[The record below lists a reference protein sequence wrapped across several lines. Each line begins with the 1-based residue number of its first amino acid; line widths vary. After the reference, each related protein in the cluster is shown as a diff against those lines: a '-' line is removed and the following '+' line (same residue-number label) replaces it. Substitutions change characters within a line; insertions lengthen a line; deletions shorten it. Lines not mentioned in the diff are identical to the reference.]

1 MGLSLLLYLITIK
14 YTNAAYF
21 HEQSRIYL
29 EPNAKSAT
37 GFGSSISFFNE
48 TLLVGAPY
56 ADLNGAVFV
65 CPLNIVASTKS
76 IVCSDSGINLNDYAN
91 EYDRSL
97 YPNQQ
102 FCLGSS
108 IAATKSYF
116 VTCAPLWAMSLKL
129 PKSRYLDGAFGT
141 CFASTEYNYTKTNR
155 LVEHYKKSL
164 ESNLTDAPNTPD
176 LYGTFGWSTLVDE
189 VNKIVVFAKPASN
202 QGLSRISYQPIGTSS
217 GFPKLVQDI
226 DKGILMLYNYKG
238 RALANG
244 EFFKYYKSLIA
255 FSMENDRRIGAVGF
269 LSYNNTN
276 DVLSI
281 VKDPSTEKAL
291 HFKEGSVGSMFGAA
305 LHAADIDHDAFS
317 DLFVGAPG
325 LACWVGSYEVGAVYI
340 YIGGE
345 KARSRTKENLYIC
358 GKEDGSRFGS
368 AIASA
373 DLDDDDIPELFIS
386 APYEGTGTV
395 YVISGREVKEQ
406 VLLKKE
412 NLLIKDLKKQEI
424 KISDFQTFGFSL
436 HVIPAIDRT
445 QLNALA
451 VGSPNSQRV
460 TIYRSIPTITV
471 TLNVVG
477 DQVVRESHDNF
488 TIPIQVGIIYP
499 RAVNVTAKLTVKV
512 SLASNM
518 FAEID
523 GKAEFEQDITEMK
536 PYYLINFLVK
546 MNDHDPHIY
555 KFKAEVKTKEIKDV
569 YDSSIVRLSSYSKT
583 EIVYDVTRT
592 CDDDVCR
599 PRLSATFDWS
609 GRNDTYILGS
619 SEEETMIVNV
629 LNDGNSSDVS
639 CAYIKV
645 TGAPVALLECDQPE
659 DSWYRCNL
667 KIERHELILIKITL
681 NMKRTT
687 STDEKLV
694 VEVILYNDSPMSR
707 VKSEYEPKT
716 KVIPYILNSND
727 IVVSGSTRDEI
738 ITESKLNNENTTINI
753 HALFKVTNER
763 SVLWKGVKA
772 ELVATGHSF
781 IEHFKVFSSDFQ
793 ECSLSENF
801 TYHCNLD
808 IKPNTIVQIGT
819 TTQLLKNYTVKQLS
833 IDKLKTMTTLI
844 LTVSNRLESK
854 EKILTTTLSYRKD
867 KTFAQNQTSI
877 IIAACV
883 AAAIILALLIYGLY
897 KMGFFK
903 REEKKKLERLRSTI
917 RRPAPSEPGISDQR
931 RESAFPSDNEDCT
944 ELEVIDCS
952 EDVVQNLQSSEA
964 ESRDEVVLIGKERNS
979 N

>member
-1 MGLSLLLYLITIK
+1 MGLSLLLYLIVIK
-14 YTNAAYF
+14 CTNAAYF

-29 EPNAKSAT
+29 EPNAKSAL

-65 CPLNIVASTKS
+65 CPLNIVESTKS
-76 IVCSDSGINLNDYAN
+76 IACSGIYLNDYAN
-91 EYDRSL
+91 EYDRSI

-108 IAATKSYF
+108 IAATKTYF
-116 VTCAPLWAMSLKL
+116 VTCAPLWAMTLKL
-129 PKSRYLDGAFGT
+129 PKGRSLDGPFGT
-141 CFASTEYNYTKTNR
+141 CFASTGYNYTKTNR
-155 LVEHYKKSL
+155 LVEHYMKSL
-164 ESNLTDAPNTPD
+164 ESNLTDAPSNLD
-176 LYGTFGWSTLVDE
+176 IYGTFGWSTLVDE

-202 QGLSRISYQPIGTSS
+202 QGLSRISYQPIGTSG
-217 GFPKLVQDI
+217 GFPKLVQHI
-226 DKGILMLYNYKG
+226 DKDLLMLYNYKG

-244 EFFKYYKSLIA
+244 VFFKDHKSLIA
-255 FSMENDRRIGAVGF
+255 FSMENDRRIGAVAF
-269 LSYNNTN
+269 LSYKTTS

-291 HFKEGSVGSMFGAA
+291 LFREGTVGSMFGAA
-305 LHAADIDHDAFS
+305 LYAADIDHDGFS

-340 YIGGE
+340 YLGGE
-345 KARSRTKENLYIC
+345 KARSRTKANLYIC
-358 GKEDGSRFGS
+358 GKEDGSRFGA

-373 DLDDDDIPELFIS
+373 DLDDDDLPELIIS
-386 APYEGTGTV
+386 APYEGSGTV

-406 VLLKKE
+406 LLFKKE
-412 NLLIKDLKKQEI
+412 NLLIKDLKTQEI
-424 KISDFQTFGFSL
+424 KISDFQTFGYSL
-436 HVIPAIDRT
+436 HVIQAFDRT

-460 TIYRSIPTITV
+460 TIYRSIPSITV

-477 DQVVRESHDNF
+477 EQVVRESHDNF
-488 TIPIQVGIIYP
+488 TIPVKVAITYP
-499 RAVNVTAKLTVKV
+499 RAVNVTAKLTVKA
-512 SLASNM
+512 SLASTM

-523 GKAEFEQDITEMK
+523 GDTEYELDITDMR
-536 PYYLINFLVK
+536 PYYLRNVTVK

-555 KFKAEVKTKEIKDV
+555 KFKAEVKSKEIKDV

-583 EIVYDVTRT
+583 EIVRDITRT

-609 GRNDTYILGS
+609 GRNDTYTLGS
-619 SEEETMIVNV
+619 SEEETMTVNV
-629 LNDGNSSDVS
+629 RNDGNSSDVS

-659 DSWYRCNL
+659 DLWYRCNL
-667 KIERHELILIKITL
+667 KIERHELIPIKIRL
-681 NMKRTT
+681 NMKRPT

-707 VKSEYEPKT
+707 VKSEYETET
-716 KVIPYILNSND
+716 KVIPYILNPND

-753 HALFKVTNER
+753 HVLFTVTNER

-781 IEHFKVFSSDFQ
+781 IENFKVFSSDFQ
-793 ECSLSENF
+793 ECSLLQNF
-801 TYHCNLD
+801 TYHCNFD
-808 IKPNTIVQIGT
+808 IKPNTVVRIGT
-819 TTQLLKNYTVKQLS
+819 TTQLLKTETVEQLS

-877 IIAACV
+877 IIVACV

-897 KMGFFK
+897 RMGFFK

-931 RESAFPSDNEDCT
+931 RESAIPSDNEDCT
-944 ELEVIDCS
+944 ELEIIDCS
-952 EDVVQNLQSSEA
+952 EDLVMQNLQSSET
-964 ESRDEVVLIGKERNS
+964 ESRDEVALIGKEKKIN
-979 N
+979 

>member
-1 MGLSLLLYLITIK
+1 MDWSLLMYLLIIK

-21 HEQSRIYL
+21 HEQSRINL
-29 EPNAKSAT
+29 EPSAKSAK
-37 GFGSSISFFNE
+37 GFGSSISFFND

-97 YPNQQ
+97 YPNQH

-116 VTCAPLWAMSLKL
+116 VTCAPLWAMALKL
-129 PKSRYLDGAFGT
+129 PKGKHLDGAFGT
-141 CFASTEYNYTKTNR
+141 CFASTEYNHTKTNR
-155 LVEHYKKSL
+155 LVEHYQKSL
-164 ESNLTDAPNTPD
+164 EYNHMDAPNYHD
-176 LYGTFGWSTLVDE
+176 VYGTFGWSTLVDE
-189 VNKIVVFAKPASN
+189 VNKIVIFAKPASN
-202 QGLSRISYQPIGTSS
+202 QGLSRISYQPIGTST
-217 GFPKLVQDI
+217 GFPKLVQDM
-226 DKGILMLYNYKG
+226 DKDLLMLYNYKG

-244 EFFKYYKSLIA
+244 EFFKDYKSLIA
-255 FSMENDRRIGAVGF
+255 FSMENDRRIGAVSF
-269 LSYNNTN
+269 LSYNTTN

-281 VKDPSTEKAL
+281 VKDPITEKAL
-291 HFKEGSVGSMFGAA
+291 QFKEGSVGSMFGAA
-305 LHAADIDHDAFS
+305 LHAADLNHDAFS

-340 YIGGE
+340 YLGGE
-345 KARSRTKENLYIC
+345 KARSRTKANLYIC
-358 GKEDGSRFGS
+358 GKEDGSRFGA

-386 APYEGTGTV
+386 APYEGFGTV
-395 YVISGREVKEQ
+395 YVISGRDVKEQ
-406 VLLKKE
+406 VLLKRE
-412 NLLIKDLKKQEI
+412 NLFIKDLKTQEI

-460 TIYRSIPTITV
+460 TIYRSIPSITV
-471 TLNVVG
+471 TINVVG
-477 DQVVRESHDNF
+477 DMVVRESHDNF
-488 TIPIQVGIIYP
+488 TIPVQVKITYP

-518 FAEID
+518 FAEIVGD
-523 GKAEFEQDITEMK
+523 AEYELDITAMK
-536 PYYLINFLVK
+536 PHYLINFIVK

-555 KFKAEVKTKEIKDV
+555 KIKAEVKTKEIKDV
-569 YDSSIVRLSSYSKT
+569 YDSSILRFSSYSKT
-583 EIVYDVTRT
+583 EIVHDITRT

-609 GRNDTYILGS
+609 GRNDSYILGS
-619 SEEETMIVNV
+619 SKEETMTVNV
-629 LNDGNSSDVS
+629 VNDGNSSDVS

-667 KIERHELILIKITL
+667 KIERHERIRINITL
-681 NMKRTT
+681 NMKRPT

-694 VEVILYNDSPMSR
+694 VEVLLYNDSPMSR
-707 VKSEYEPKT
+707 GKSDYEAKT
-716 KVIPYILNSND
+716 KVIPYILNPND
-727 IVVSGSTRDEI
+727 IVVSGSSRDEI
-738 ITESKLNNENTTINI
+738 ITDSKLNNENSTINV
-753 HALFKVTNER
+753 HALFTITNEG

-772 ELVATGHSF
+772 ELVATGHGF

-793 ECSLSENF
+793 ECALSQNF

-808 IKPNTIVQIGT
+808 IKPNTDVRIGT
-819 TTQLLKNYTVKQLS
+819 TTQLIKNETVKQLS
-833 IDKLKTMTTLI
+833 NDKLKTMTTLI

-854 EKILTTTLSYRKD
+854 EQILTTTLSYRKD
-867 KTFAQNQTSI
+867 KTFGQNQTSI
-877 IIAACV
+877 IIVACV
-883 AAAIILALLIYGLY
+883 SAAIILAILIFGLY
-897 KMGFFK
+897 RMGFFK

-917 RRPAPSEPGISDQR
+917 KRPAPSEPGTSDQR
-931 RESAFPSDNEDCT
+931 RESALPSDNEDC
-944 ELEVIDCS
+944 V
-952 EDVVQNLQSSEA
+952 LQ
-964 ESRDEVVLIGKERNS
+964 ERS
-979 N
+979 APIPKRPVTHRRSGIVSVSDL